1 MDGRSLDAVISRM
14 PLKERLLYHV
24 MPSSSKKR
32 LQKHSEGRQN
42 RATRGTQTG
51 TELLEVSDHK
61 SFYQTFQ
68 NATRRKIVT
77 FSRDKEDVLFSLDIT
92 LFLASFKEV

>member
-1 MDGRSLDAVISRM
+1 MVFLFVEVDGRSLDAVISRM
-14 PLKERLLYHV
+14 SLGKRLLYHV

-51 TELLEVSDHK
+51 TELLEVSDQIIL
-61 SFYQTFQ
+61 SD
-68 NATRRKIVT
+68 
-77 FSRDKEDVLFSLDIT
+77 FSKRDSQKNSAAFRER
-92 LFLASFKEV
+92 